1 VLKTY
6 LVSFLLIFSF
16 LSAQESESFA
26 FLGLGVSTQSVDMD
40 KGDQGETT
48 LSLKYGKQTLDW
60 RTFFAYEFK
69 GSNYQQFSVEVD
81 KILLDELFGTPKVR
95 PYLGLSAG
103 ILKYKDDTLEDTD
116 GFYYG
121 GNTGFIFYLTDN
133 IDLDLNYHY
142 DVVQEIETVDSI
154 NGVSLSLHYFY

>member
-1 VLKTY
+1 MI
-6 LVSFLLIFSF
+6 FLLLCSV

-26 FLGLGVSTQSVDMD
+26 FFGLGVSTQSVDIHD
-40 KGDQGETT
+40 DTQRETT

-60 RTFFAYEFK
+60 RTLFAYEFK
-69 GSNYQQFSVEVD
+69 GSDYQQFSVEID

-95 PYLGLSAG
+95 PYLGLSLG
-103 ILKYKDDTLEDTD
+103 ILKYKDETLEDTD

-142 DVVQEIETVDSI
+142 NVVQEIESVDSM